1 MVPAPSLVG
10 ASKMTFLDYA
20 EIVYYTTSGIVSIS
34 LLGYG
39 LYLVIDTLME

>member
-1 MVPAPSLVG
+1 MVPVPSPVG

-20 EIVYYTTSGIVSIS
+20 EMAYYTTSGIVSIC

-39 LYLVIDTLME
+39 FYLIIDTLME